1 MIKINGCKIK
11 TKKIRSSIFNQNSYF
26 VSRKKIN
33 KLKINLNNKLIED
46 IKQTLEAIKSFH

>member
-33 KLKINLNNKLIED
+33 KLKINLSSKVVED

>member
-33 KLKINLNNKLIED
+33 KLKINLSSKVVED
-46 IKQTLEAIKSFH
+46 IKQTLEAIKSIH